1 VAIERT
7 GSLEAL
13 RFLPLIHLP
22 ARAIERSAYLTGN
35 QPVFTLPVETATYGG
50 FVDAYFSFIV
60 ERIPH
65 NSKEVIF
72 TMIEERPFVGML
84 VYADQ
89 S

>member
-1 VAIERT
+1 M
-7 GSLEAL
+7 
-13 RFLPLIHLP
+13 
-22 ARAIERSAYLTGN
+22 
-35 QPVFTLPVETATYGG
+35 ATSGG
-50 FVDAYFSFIV
+50 YVDAYFSFIA